1 MKNWIQRISL
11 NTRGRDFIVG
21 DIHGCYEDFEKCLAK
36 VGFDPAVDRVFP
48 VGDLVDRG
56 PHNERVLDYLGKGW
70 FLPVIGNHEAFIL
83 KLYRDGP
90 PSPAML
96 KESLEFK
103 KAGFE
108 WWGKT
113 SHAFRN
119 EFIEKVGQLPIATEL
134 QTRLGKVGIIHADVP
149 KGLHW
154 DHITT
159 LINHP
164 EEAQRKLLLSERTRM
179 KKRDETPVPGVER
192 VYVGHNVVKSPVIL
206 GNLVALDTGAYMG
219 KTKRWGGKG
228 SLSLVRADVSWE
240 QLREALKAA
249 KPRKGLVIA

>member
-1 MKNWIQRISL
+1 MDNWIQKIAR

-21 DIHGCYEDFEKCLAK
+21 DIHGCYEHFQKRLAR
-36 VGFDPAVDRVFP
+36 VGFDPTVDRVFP

-56 PHNERVLDYLGKGW
+56 PNNERVLDYLGEDW

-90 PSPAML
+90 PSPAVL

-103 KAGFE
+103 KSGFE

-113 SHAFRN
+113 SLAFRN

-134 QTRLGKVGIIHADVP
+134 KTSLGKVGIIHADVP

-154 DHITT
+154 DQITT

-164 EEAQRKLLLSERTRM
+164 EEAQRKLLLSDRSRIAAG
-179 KKRDETPVPGVER
+179 DETPVPGIER
-192 VYVGHNVVKSPVIL
+192 VYVGHNVVKRPVIL

-240 QLREALKAA
+240 QLREELRTAE
-249 KPRKGLVIA
+249 PRKGLVID